1 MKLLTLLSLLS
12 VAAAQQNKIYQGFNT
27 GAALDGTKP
36 KTQADF
42 EAEFTAAQAL
52 HYSPGVFNSARL
64 YTNVQF
70 GTSNTPI
77 AAFQAAINTNTSLL
91 LGIWCS
97 GTTSIDNEL
106 KALTTAITQY
116 GSKFTNLVLGI
127 SVGSED
133 LYRLSESG
141 IANKA
146 GIGAG
151 PTAITTFIKSVRAT
165 LSNTPLSSI
174 PIGHV
179 DSWSAWA
186 NTSNSAVVEASDFLG
201 MDLYP
206 YYEKN
211 LGNDISNATAIFEDL
226 HKQTLSAS
234 SGKPVW
240 ITETGWPVSGSA
252 SGKAVPSVENAR
264 AYWGAVACKY
274 VGRVNVW
281 WYTLRDADSAIQE
294 KFAISKSLSA
304 DTSFNLTC
312 PAGSGAPTSV
322 NIDASKGVKKSSA
335 GYSGVSMVGVVLSL
349 SAGVFGAL
357 L

>member
-12 VAAAQQNKIYQGFNT
+12 AVAAQQQKIYQGFNT
-27 GAALDGTKP
+27 GATLDNTKA

-52 HYSPGVFNSARL
+52 HFSPGVFNSARL
-64 YTNVQF
+64 YTNVQS
-70 GTSNTPI
+70 GTTNTPI

-151 PTAITTFIKSVRAT
+151 PTAITAFLKTVRST
-165 LSNTPLSSI
+165 LSTTPLSSI

-179 DSWSAWA
+179 DSWSAWT
-186 NTSNSAVVEASDFLG
+186 NTSNSAVIEASDFLG

-226 HKQTLSAS
+226 HNQTLSAAG
-234 SGKPVW
+234 GKPVW
-240 ITETGWPVSGSA
+240 ITETGWPVSGA
-252 SGKAVPSVENAR
+252 TSGKAVPSVDNAR
-264 AYWGAVACKY
+264 AYWDAVACKY

-281 WYTLRDADSAIQE
+281 WYTLRDADPAIQE

-304 DTSFNLTC
+304 DTTFNLTC
-312 PAGSGAPTSV
+312 PAGSGAPASV
-322 NIDASKGVKKSSA
+322 NTDASKGVKKSGAGHSGMSA
-335 GYSGVSMVGVVLSL
+335 VSIVLGL
-349 SAGVFGAL
+349 SAGIFAIL